1 VQTKRPSRQRKWLKL
16 TDDEFFTLATL
27 KFGNPTLTPFNYIS
41 KMQRWSRNG
50 KQAGGT
56 VDWCKETPGGRAFVE
71 LVVQCGEAKVRAAAV
86 YRRWCA
92 WHKLRVN
99 KETIDGY
106 KAQSSNV

>member
-27 KFGNPTLTPFNYIS
+27 KFGNPTLAPFNYIS

-56 VDWCKETPGGRAFVE
+56 VDWCKETPEGRAFVE

-86 YRRWCA
+86 YRRWCES
-92 WHKLRVN
+92 HEVREK
-99 KETIDGY
+99 KESSDGY
-106 KAQSSNV
+106 KGLSRKV